1 MVVGSM
7 SALVTPFKNGKI
19 DVETY
24 ESLIKRQIKYG
35 MNACVPA
42 GTTGES
48 ATMSHAEHKAC
59 IEIAVSVCKAYN
71 KSLESKNA
79 KNIESKITSHV
90 KTTRHTEHSEVS
102 TKKSKKD
109 SKNLQKLD
117 SKNALDSTNKKI
129 KVLAGAGSNN
139 TIEAIELAKFAKN
152 CGADAIL
159 SVTPYYNK
167 PTPSGLIAHYKAIAK
182 AVDIPIMLYN
192 VPGRTGCDI
201 SPELAMQLFAEIPN
215 IYAIK
220 EASGIIERVITLA
233 SLESNKVIESK
244 TKSKKDSKDSNL
256 KVLSGDD
263 LLNYSIL
270 TYGGSGVI
278 SVTGNLLPDKISAMT
293 ESALNGDYKAAQKIS
308 NELYE
313 INKILF
319 IESNPIPIKAA
330 MWLSGLLPTLE
341 YRLPLCPPSGEN
353 MKKIEQTL
361 RKYEV
366 LK

>member
-1 MVVGSM
+1 MTQGLDS
-7 SALVTPFKNGKI
+7 
-19 DVETY
+19 
-24 ESLIKRQIKYG
+24 
-35 MNACVPA
+35 
-42 GTTGES
+42 
-48 ATMSHAEHKAC
+48 
-59 IEIAVSVCKAYN
+59 
-71 KSLESKNA
+71 
-79 KNIESKITSHV
+79 
-90 KTTRHTEHSEVS
+90 
-102 TKKSKKD
+102 KKSQ
-109 SKNLQKLD
+109 NLD

-139 TIEAIELAKFAKN
+139 TIEAIELAKFAQT

-201 SPELAMQLFAEIPN
+201 SPELAMQLFTEIPN

-244 TKSKKDSKDSNL
+244 TKKDSNL

-341 YRLPLCPPSGEN
+341 YRLPLCAPSGEN